1 MSLTVPGL
9 TVAVRDKVR
18 GEEGR
23 GEATVLAGVEGSGEE
38 RREGVREG
46 GRKGGLEGRSE

>member
-38 RREGVREG
+38 RREG
-46 GRKGGLEGRSE
+46 GRKGGMEGRSE